1 MSYEHAYAYVVSDSV
16 RVAVIIDLVGSRQH
30 ADRRWVHESMR
41 AAMQRVNGL
50 VEFDLPLEATVGD
63 ESQGRFR
70 SLADALRATLL
81 LRLVLPEG
89 MDCRAGIGV
98 GPVEDLEIG
107 AYGPIQD
114 GPAWWAARD
123 AIVEAKAREVTRNP
137 TLRTWYVA
145 AGGSD
150 GAAGDSGVPALVN
163 AALLVRDEVVTQ
175 MSPRSRRL
183 MLGMM
188 LGRSQAEMAAE
199 EGVTQSAVSQSL
211 RRSGAMAVLSSHE
224 LLVANQ
230 SGEQE
235 QRRGDR

>member
-1 MSYEHAYAYVVSDSV
+1 MSYEHAYAYAVSETV

-30 ADRRWVHESMR
+30 ADRLWVHQSMR
-41 AAMQRVNGL
+41 AAMEQVNGL
-50 VEFDLPLEATVGD
+50 VRFDHPLEATVGD
-63 ESQGRFR
+63 ESQGRFL
-70 SLADALRATLL
+70 SLGDALRATLL

-89 MDCRAGIGV
+89 MDCRAGIGI
-98 GPVEDLEIG
+98 GPVEDLELG

-123 AIVEAKAREVTRNP
+123 AIVEVKGREITRNP
-137 TLRTWYVA
+137 TLRTWYDVA
-145 AGGSD
+145 DRPGF
-150 GAAGDSGVPALVN
+150 AADEYEAPALVN
-163 AALLVRDEVVTQ
+163 AVLLVRDEVVTQ
-175 MSPRSRRL
+175 MSSRSRRL

-188 LGRSQAEMAAE
+188 LGRSQAEMAAD

-224 LLVANQ
+224 LLVAHQ

-235 QRRGDR
+235 QRSGNR